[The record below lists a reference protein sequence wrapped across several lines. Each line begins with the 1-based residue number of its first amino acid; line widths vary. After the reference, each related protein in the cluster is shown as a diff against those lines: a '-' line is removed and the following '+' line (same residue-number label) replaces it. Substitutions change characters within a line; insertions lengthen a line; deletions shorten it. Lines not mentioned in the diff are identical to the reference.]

1 MKNKIITLAIMLAS
15 AVIIL
20 PASSF
25 AATGEKAA
33 NLSLGS
39 ATLPAE
45 PQIKIRIGKG
55 RRHGNRGHRRFR
67 MVKQVYWDHGHKRVR
82 WVKQYY

>member
-1 MKNKIITLAIMLAS
+1 MRNKIITLAIMLAS
-15 AVIIL
+15 IVIIL

-25 AATGEKAA
+25 AASGEKAA
-33 NLSLGS
+33 NLSLGLAS
-39 ATLPAE
+39 E

-55 RRHGNRGHRRFR
+55 RRHHGNRGHRRFR